1 MVKQY
6 TIGGSLLED
15 DKTYVKREAD
25 EQLYNALKI
34 GQFCYVL
41 NSRQTGKSSLRVQ
54 TMRQLRADYIAC
66 VPIDLSSGEIQSVTS
81 EEWYVDQLYTMIES
95 LELNIDLEE
104 WWEQYQ
110 LASNLKKFRKFIE
123 EVLLV
128 QVKENIVIFIDEIDS
143 VLSLKFPT
151 DDFFS
156 FIRSCHN
163 QRADNSEYK
172 RLTFCLLG
180 VAAPNDLIEDKN
192 RTPFNIGQSINLK
205 GFQIN
210 EVNPLIKGLEAAKFS
225 NPPQVMKEI
234 LYWTGGQPFLT
245 QKLCQFMVEESE
257 KENPS
262 SVEQVVQSKI
272 IQNWEH
278 QDDPEH
284 LRTIRTRL
292 LKNEERTFRLLD
304 LYQEILFNGYIQADK
319 SYEQT
324 QLKLSGLVVNENGK
338 LKVYN
343 PIYREVFNEI
353 WIETQLEQL
362 RPVWY
367 REKKTAWE
375 ESNDQD
381 YSCLLYG
388 EELRLALEKDYS
400 RLSQKDNQF
409 INRSEVEYRVTMAK
423 LNQKFAN
430 PELIINELI
439 AWTKR
444 QNQLLPK
451 LIELVNTNSTYP
463 PQGAEDKW
471 VENLVRSHIIKNW
484 QEIEILKEIDEKIK
498 EKDEQQCFWLLV
510 TYGKILE
517 QGKEERSGSLEEQQ
531 LLYIGLVI
539 KRPHYLK
546 IANRIY
552 ENVFNQGYIE
562 DMLPN
567 IREYWGKLAL
577 WLIKNNDEYLLSP
590 EELEST
596 LKSLGHQNLELEEH
610 QFLIRSRILNSRVA

>member
-517 QGKEERSGSLEEQQ
+517 QGKEERTGSLEEQQ

>member
-1 MVKQY
+1 MVEQY
-6 TIGGSLLED
+6 TVGGTLLED
-15 DKTYVKREAD
+15 DKTYVKRETD
-25 EQLYNALKI
+25 HQLYAALKK
-34 GQFCYVL
+34 GEFCYVL

-54 TMRQLRADYIAC
+54 TMRRLRSDHIDC

-81 EEWYVDQLYTMIES
+81 EQWYVDQLYTMIES
-95 LELNIDLEE
+95 LQLDIDLEK
-104 WWEQYQ
+104 WWGKYKS
-110 LASNLKKFRKFIE
+110 ASNLKKFGKFIE

-128 QVKENIVIFIDEIDS
+128 QIENDIVIFIDEIDS

-163 QRADNSEYK
+163 QRADNSK
-172 RLTFCLLG
+172 HKHLTFCLLG
-180 VAAPNDLIEDKN
+180 VASPNDLIEDKN
-192 RTPFNIGQSINLK
+192 RTPFNIGRAINLK
-205 GFQIN
+205 GFQVN
-210 EVNPLIKGLEAAKFS
+210 EVNPLIKGLEAKFS

-292 LKNEERTFRLLD
+292 LKNEEWTFRLLD
-304 LYQEILFNGYIQADK
+304 LYQEILFNGYIQGDK
-319 SYEQT
+319 SYEQKK
-324 QLKLSGLVVNENGK
+324 LKLSGLVVNENGK
-338 LKVYN
+338 LRVYN
-343 PIYREVFNEI
+343 PIYRQVFNEI
-353 WIETQLEQL
+353 WIESQLEKL

-375 ESNDQD
+375 ESNEQD

-388 EELRLALEKDYS
+388 EELRLALEKQYS
-400 RLSQKDNQF
+400 RLSERDNKF
-409 INRSEVEYRVTMAK
+409 INRSEIEYRVTMGK
-423 LNQKFAN
+423 LHQKFAN
-430 PELIINELI
+430 PEPIVDALIV
-439 AWTKR
+439 WTKR

-498 EKDEQQCFWLLV
+498 KKGEQQRFSLLV

-517 QGKEERSGSLEEQQ
+517 QGKVERTGSSEEQQ
-531 LLYIGLVI
+531 LLDIGLVI